1 MVIVFHYFRRTN
13 QRPPAERGPGPFEGP
28 ASYPQLCWWSL
39 IMAIKNIVQNL
50 GLEIINVFRT
60 NTAVFMDMPFSIL
73 SDNHQIK
80 SYIRHFSR
88 SERDG

>member
-1 MVIVFHYFRRTN
+1 
-13 QRPPAERGPGPFEGP
+13 
-28 ASYPQLCWWSL
+28 
-39 IMAIKNIVQNL
+39 MAIKNIVQNL
-50 GLEIINVFRT
+50 GLEIINVFRI